1 MKFFVFSA
9 NKLLFMLCRSDR
21 FIPGIKQGLLLFV
34 FFQLIALYC
43 FSQEQFPFNDPSLS
57 IEIRVNDLVGRLTL
71 EEKTSLMLYNSPAI
85 PRLGIPAYNWW
96 NECLHGVA
104 RNGIATVFP
113 QAIGLAATFDT
124 ALIRKVASAISD
136 EARAKYYAARK
147 DGSSGQY
154 AGLSFWTPNI
164 NIFRDPRW
172 GRGQETYGEDPYL
185 TGMLGL
191 SFVRGLQ
198 GDDPKYL
205 KAAACAKH
213 FAVHSGPEPDR
224 HTFNAI
230 VDEKDLRETYL
241 PAFKTLVD
249 GHVEAV
255 MCAYNRVNDEP
266 CCGSNTLL
274 HNILRNEWHF
284 TGHVVSDCWALD
296 DIWARHKVVETR
308 EEACAMAMKAGVNL
322 NCGYIYQ
329 YIPAAVKKGLITEDD
344 VNQQLSILLH
354 TRFRLGLFDPDS
366 LVPWSD
372 ISPDVINSPGNRA
385 LAREAAGKSII
396 LARNRNNTLPLK
408 KDIHTLFITGPNAA
422 DASVLLG
429 NYNGLSDNLVTILE
443 GIMKKVSNSTK
454 VEYIKGTDL
463 VKPAYDGWFLASEY
477 DATIAV
483 MGISPL
489 LEGEEGDAQLSEAR
503 GDRKTIELPENQVE
517 YIKKL
522 RGDHKKPLILVI
534 TGGGPVTL
542 TGIDTLADAILYVGY
557 PGEEGG
563 NAVADVIFG
572 DINPAGRFPVTV
584 LKSTADLPPF
594 ADYSM
599 KNRTYRYYLG
609 EPEFPFGFGLSFTT
623 FSYSDIQTNQ
633 DDLLK
638 EGMIKISCKVK
649 NTGNVDGDEVVQLYV
664 RKIDPDENDPVKSLK
679 GFSRRFITKGGSVTV
694 EFLLHAGDLQSWN
707 TSLNSW
713 EVRPGDYEIIVGA
726 SSADTRLTKIMHIQ

>member
-1 MKFFVFSA
+1 MKFFVFSV
-9 NKLLFMLCRSDR
+9 NKSYFMQCSSNRRLRR
-21 FIPGIKQGLLLFV
+21 IIPGFLFVV
-34 FFQLIALYC
+34 FFQLNATFC
-43 FSQEQFPFNDPSLS
+43 FSQEQYPFNNPTLS
-57 IEIRVNDLVGRLTL
+57 VETRVNDLMGRLTL
-71 EEKTSLMLYNSPAI
+71 EEKASLMLYNSPAI
-85 PRLGIPAYNWW
+85 PRLGIPSYNWW
-96 NECLHGVA
+96 NECLHGIA

-124 ALIRKVASAISD
+124 ALIRQVASAISD

-147 DGSSGQY
+147 EGSSGQY

-172 GRGQETYGEDPYL
+172 GRGQETYGEDPFL

-198 GDDPKYL
+198 GNDPKYL

-230 VDEKDLRETYL
+230 VDGKDLRETYL

-284 TGHVVSDCWALD
+284 SGHVVSDCWALD

-329 YIPAAVKKGLITEDD
+329 YIPAAVKQGLITEAD
-344 VNQQLSILLH
+344 VDEQLSVLLT

-366 LVPWSD
+366 LVPWSH
-372 ISPDVINSPGNRA
+372 ISTDVINSPGNRA

-396 LARNRNNTLPLK
+396 LARNHNHTLPLK

-422 DASVLLG
+422 DAGVLLG

-443 GIMKKVSNSTK
+443 GVMNKVSNSTK

-463 VKPAYDGWFLASEY
+463 VKPVYDGWSLASEY
-477 DATIAV
+477 EATIAV

-503 GDRKTIELPENQVE
+503 GDRKTIELPENQLE
-517 YIKKL
+517 YIKRL

-542 TGIDTLADAILYVGY
+542 TGVDTLADAILYVGY

-563 NAVADVIFG
+563 SAVADVLFG

-584 LKSTADLPPF
+584 VKSTSDLPPF
-594 ADYSM
+594 TDYSM
-599 KNRTYRYYLG
+599 KNRTYRYYQG

-623 FSYSDIQTNQ
+623 FSYAGIQTNQ
-633 DDLLK
+633 ESFHRD
-638 EGMIKISCKVK
+638 GIIRISFNVK

-664 RKIDPDENDPVKSLK
+664 RKIDPDENDPVESLK
-679 GFSRRFITKGGSVTV
+679 GFSRRFIRKGESATV
-694 EFLLHAGDLQSWN
+694 DFLMPATELQSWN
-707 TSLNSW
+707 PSLNSW
-713 EVRPGDYEIIVGA
+713 ELRPGDYEIMIGA
-726 SSADTRLTKIMHIQ
+726 SSKDIRLKKIIHIK

>member
-9 NKLLFMLCRSDR
+9 NKSLFMLCRSDR
-21 FIPGIKQGLLLFV
+21 LIPGIKRGLLLFV
-34 FFQLIALYC
+34 FFQLITAFC
-43 FSQEQFPFNDPSLS
+43 FPQEQFPFKNPALS
-57 IEIRVNDLVGRLTL
+57 TETRVNDLVGRLTL

-124 ALIRKVASAISD
+124 ALVRQVASSISD

-147 DGSSGQY
+147 EGSSEQY

-185 TGMLGL
+185 TGTLGL
-191 SFVRGLQ
+191 SFIRGLQ
-198 GDDPKYL
+198 GDNPKYL

-230 VDEKDLRETYL
+230 VNEKDLRETYL
-241 PAFKTLVD
+241 PAFKMLVD
-249 GHVEAV
+249 GQVEAI

-284 TGHVVSDCWALD
+284 SGHVVSDCWALD

-329 YIPAAVKKGLITEDD
+329 YIPAAVNLGLITEAD
-344 VNQQLSILLH
+344 VNEQLSILLRS
-354 TRFRLGLFDPDS
+354 RFRLGLFDPDS
-366 LVPWSD
+366 LVPWSH
-372 ISPDVINSPGNRA
+372 ISSGVINSPKNRA

-408 KDIHTLFITGPNAA
+408 KDIRTLFITGPNAT
-422 DASVLLG
+422 DAGVLLG

-443 GIMKKVSNSTK
+443 GIMSKVSNATK

-463 VKPAYDGWFLASEY
+463 VKPVYDGWSLASAY

-542 TGIDTLADAILYVGY
+542 TGVDTLADAILYVGY

-572 DINPAGRFPVTV
+572 DINPAGRFPVTIV
-584 LKSTADLPPF
+584 KSTSDLPPF
-594 ADYSM
+594 TDYSM
-599 KNRTYRYYLG
+599 KNRTYRYYHG
-609 EPEFPFGFGLSFTT
+609 EPEFPFGFGLSYTT
-623 FSYSDIQTNQ
+623 FLYSDIQTNNVSFHK
-633 DDLLK
+633 DEK
-638 EGMIKISCKVK
+638 IMISCKVK
-649 NTGNVDGDEVVQLYV
+649 NSGNFSGDEVVQLYV
-664 RKIDPDENDPVKSLK
+664 RKIHPDENDPVESLK
-679 GFSRRFITKGGSVTV
+679 GFSRRFITKGGSVAV
-694 EFLLHAGDLQSWN
+694 EFQLQASDLQSWN
-707 TSLNSW
+707 TTLNSW
-713 EVRPGDYEIIVGA
+713 EVRPGDYEIMIGA
-726 SSADTRLTKIMHIQ
+726 SSKDIRLKQIIHIQ